1 MIEFKFL
8 LDSTEVI
15 QPDNFNDFESVIK
28 RDFNSHGAYYK
39 FTGDESLGLTF
50 SDSNAIDLIKTA
62 EATGFNAQLFVT
74 IQRRSNS
81 YTAWQTIFFGEALF
95 DTISENGNNITIDF
109 QENTALTKLTANFDT
124 VIDFNRGTSLEGNA
138 ITALTPIT
146 TDINNQRRNIYHDAT
161 EGANGDLAFRTINT
175 SSGLPNFYMYWFW
188 RNVTRTGLKQ
198 IQTTRTDDVNSV
210 VLSDIPWRYECEEIG
225 GDLNITG
232 NIRFYMF
239 VTDVGVNDI
248 TSVTWYMKARH
259 EQSDGTEIVTE
270 TLASGT
276 ESGTSN
282 FTFTLATTA
291 LTPTVINNV
300 AVGERVV
307 VYFQVFGDGL
317 LDSMLIQLDLYESSE
332 LKFRLRTE
340 KETFTRN
347 TYKLFDVIKYLVSCI
362 SEVDTV
368 SDFYDVGGCGDLYV
382 VTSGEQLRGI
392 DRPPQ
397 ISLKSLLESLQAIHG
412 VGWGMQRYY
421 NDYRFR
427 VELFDFFYEDVLL
440 IDFGQVVDWER
451 EVFEPLVF
459 NTMEFGFQKF
469 SDDENDENSQE
480 EYSTKIGYT
489 LPLPKVEGAY
499 NKRSTL
505 VASKNLI
512 DVTLSKTDTTKRWKN
527 DADVFIIKTLNNTDV
542 ETDSVFQSLGGLTD
556 TDTAINAR
564 IAPFY
569 MAANHAKIYNSTL
582 FGFATSQTIQNTSRL
597 VNRAFSARF
606 NVYEDC
612 LLGDQDRVL
621 RQMAGNLTLSEGYD
635 GERLFKP
642 YIHKAKTALS
652 DTQFT
657 ALVDRMEMKD
667 GISNGFVTFTNIN
680 NETFNGYIME
690 AAWNPVTQIIE
701 FSALEKYGV

>member
-74 IQRRSNS
+74 IQRRTNS
-81 YTAWQTIFFGEALF
+81 YSSWQTIFFGEALF

-138 ITALTPIT
+138 ITALTAIT
-146 TDINNQRRNIYHDAT
+146 TDVNNQRRNIYHDAT
-161 EGANGDLAFRTINT
+161 EGANGDLAFRTILDSAT
-175 SSGLPNFYMYWFW
+175 LPNYYLYWYW
-188 RNVTRTGLKQ
+188 RNIERTGLNQ
-198 IQTTRTDDVNSV
+198 IQTSSTSDIGSTT
-210 VLSDIPWRYECEEIG
+210 LSDIPFRYDCQEIG
-225 GDLNITG
+225 GDLNISG
-232 NIRFYMF
+232 NVRFALF
-239 VTDVGVNDI
+239 ITDAGATQI
-248 TSVTWYMKARH
+248 TDVTWYMKARH
-259 EQSDGTEIVTE
+259 QDSAGVEIVTE
-270 TLASGT
+270 TLATGTQSGT
-276 ESGTSN
+276 GN
-282 FTFTLATTA
+282 FTFTLATNSFN
-291 LTPTVINNV
+291 PTVINDV
-300 AVGERVV
+300 ALTDQVII
-307 VYFQVFGDGL
+307 YFEIFADGL
-317 LDSMLIQLDLYESSE
+317 IDGMSIDLDLYESSE
-332 LKFRLRTE
+332 LNFRLRTE

-362 SEVDTV
+362 AEVDTV
-368 SDFYDVGGCGDLYV
+368 SNFYDAGGCGDLYV

-397 ISLKSLLESLQAIHG
+397 ISLKNLLESLQALHG

-421 NDYRFR
+421 NEYQFR

-451 EVFEPLVF
+451 EVYEPLVF

-582 FGFATSQTIQNTSRL
+582 FGFASSQTIQNTSRL